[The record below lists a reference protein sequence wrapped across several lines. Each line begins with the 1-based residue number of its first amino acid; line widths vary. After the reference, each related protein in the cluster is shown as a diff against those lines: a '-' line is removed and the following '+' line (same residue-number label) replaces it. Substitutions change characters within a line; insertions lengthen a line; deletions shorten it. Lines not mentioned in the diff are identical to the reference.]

1 MGKCS
6 KTTPSFPQE
15 MKANRHLKE
24 VVLPSCEKQ
33 MSERRGE
40 YEGKHPLMM
49 ILNYG
54 RKEERVTSVETCR
67 VV

>member
-1 MGKCS
+1 MRNKCQN
-6 KTTPSFPQE
+6 K
-15 MKANRHLKE
+15 
-24 VVLPSCEKQ
+24 
-33 MSERRGE
+33 RGE

>member
-1 MGKCS
+1 MQVL

-15 MKANRHLKE
+15 MKANRHLK
-24 VVLPSCEKQ
+24 VAVLPFYEKQ
-33 MSERRGE
+33 MSECRGE

-54 RKEERVTSVETCR
+54 RKEERVASVEICR